1 MKNVPIV
8 VQGIIGTYWTLF
20 KTFVDNRSL
29 TESYKYLQA
38 NP

>member
-8 VQGIIGTYWTLF
+8 VQGIIGTYGTLL
-20 KTFVDNRSL
+20 KTLIDKRSL
-29 TESYKYLQA
+29 TECHKYLQA